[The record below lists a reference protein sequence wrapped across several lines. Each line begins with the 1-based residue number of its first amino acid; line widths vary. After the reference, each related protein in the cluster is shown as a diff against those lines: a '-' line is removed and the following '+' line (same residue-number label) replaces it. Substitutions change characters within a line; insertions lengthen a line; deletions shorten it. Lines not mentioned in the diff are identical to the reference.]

1 MFRYAA
7 SFSKGLD
14 ASFLGW
20 FLFSLNSMYCIALA
34 VQVGWAV
41 SALVTKTGSALETSE
56 ETSASPWLVSLPCPP
71 DWVVRHSA
79 RRVAYSTGFAVGDS
93 CLLAA
98 YFKDIL
104 HQGF

>member
-1 MFRYAA
+1 M
-7 SFSKGLD
+7 
-14 ASFLGW
+14 
-20 FLFSLNSMYCIALA
+20 
-34 VQVGWAV
+34 GWAV

-79 RRVAYSTGFAVGDS
+79 RRVVYSTGFAVGDS